1 MAEKYQRQI
10 EFENVPNFRDIGG
23 YRAKN
28 GKKVAWRRVFRS
40 GELRSMTR
48 RDLVRLKEELGLA
61 AIIDLR
67 SEFEVKHRGRGRLK
81 RVGIKY
87 YNVPFIPDGGQ
98 PDAELPRYEGF
109 TCMGE
114 LYVDLVRQKGFG
126 KRIVEAL
133 EIIAAP
139 ENHPLV
145 FHCAAGKDRTGILAA
160 VLLDILGVA
169 DEDIKNDYSLSGAY
183 IEALIKQ
190 LRSVKGPVDDV
201 MKLPDFFWTA
211 TPESMAMLLTCLR
224 RENGS
229 IRAYLRTNGAMSSL
243 FVKLRRALLDR

>member
-87 YNVPFIPDGGQ
+87 Y
-98 PDAELPRYEGF
+98 
-109 TCMGE
+109 
-114 LYVDLVRQKGFG
+114 VRQTKKG
-126 KRIVEAL
+126 
-133 EIIAAP
+133 IA
-139 ENHPLV
+139 
-145 FHCAAGKDRTGILAA
+145 
-160 VLLDILGVA
+160 
-169 DEDIKNDYSLSGAY
+169 
-183 IEALIKQ
+183 
-190 LRSVKGPVDDV
+190 
-201 MKLPDFFWTA
+201 
-211 TPESMAMLLTCLR
+211 
-224 RENGS
+224 
-229 IRAYLRTNGAMSSL
+229 
-243 FVKLRRALLDR
+243 